1 MTGRTCTQPV
11 GDTSLVP
18 TEGTTEPTER
28 MKNDQPGNPRGGGG
42 VIDYL
47 DADRLVQ
54 IGRVQKFIAKIN
66 NEIDPEWDTLRF
78 EWRLVDDDAR
88 EILARGDFGEWPE
101 LGPEK
106 EN

>member
-1 MTGRTCTQPV
+1 MTGQAT
-11 GDTSLVP
+11 
-18 TEGTTEPTER
+18 
-28 MKNDQPGNPRGGGG
+28 PRGGGG

-47 DADRLVQ
+47 EADRLTQ
-54 IGRVQKFIAKIN
+54 IGRVQKFIATIN
-66 NEIDPEWDTLRF
+66 NEIDQDWSANRF
-78 EWRLVDDDAR
+78 EWRLVDDDTR

>member
-1 MTGRTCTQPV
+1 MTGQA
-11 GDTSLVP
+11 
-18 TEGTTEPTER
+18 
-28 MKNDQPGNPRGGGG
+28 NPRGGGG

-47 DADRLVQ
+47 EADRLTQ

-66 NEIDPEWDTLRF
+66 EEIDPDRDTLRF
-78 EWRLVDDDAR
+78 EWRLADDDTR

>member
-1 MTGRTCTQPV
+1 MTGRTRALPCIAV
-11 GDTSLVP
+11 SLAGITAFAGRVKSDR
-18 TEGTTEPTER
+18 T
-28 MKNDQPGNPRGGGG
+28 GNPCGGGG

-47 DADRLVQ
+47 DADRLAQ

-66 NEIDPEWDTLRF
+66 DEIDPEWDTLRF
-78 EWRLVDDDAR
+78 EWRLVDDDTR

-106 EN
+106 EK